1 MAVLVYWTVRGVEAG
16 SSGELLV
23 AEPGRLEP
31 AINTSV
37 ASVAAALVA
46 VAVVLP
52 VAFLTARHRS
62 RVGGGAAALV
72 IGGFALPGL
81 VIALAL
87 AFLDPAKPG
96 ADRRRYQTLP
106 LLVGA
111 YALHFEA
118 LALGPAQVAASG
130 VPRRLDDA
138 ARTLAGGASRGW
150 DDRPAADG
158 ARLAAAAGWCCC
170 RR

>member
-16 SSGELLV
+16 SSWANSLV
-23 AEPGRLEP
+23 AEPGRLVEP

-72 IGGFALPGL
+72 IGGFALPG
-81 VIALAL
+81 
-87 AFLDPAKPG
+87 
-96 ADRRRYQTLP
+96 
-106 LLVGA
+106 
-111 YALHFEA
+111 
-118 LALGPAQVAASG
+118 S
-130 VPRRLDDA
+130 
-138 ARTLAGGASRGW
+138 
-150 DDRPAADG
+150 
-158 ARLAAAAGWCCC
+158 
-170 RR
+170 